1 MCLEF
6 TLGSTWYLWPDYTRT
21 WLRSRDHYGH
31 PWEIFV
37 RRIMEILFLVISF
50 HVGVPILRIS
60 IFFFLLSLRCTGHVL
75 CFSLFLL
82 FSVIE
87 RCFLGYSLHQ
97 FWISWKRPAD
107 FRAHQPGPLII
118 HSDAVHEVH
127 VDTSI
132 YGVINFLRLLKPW
145 KAWKVRGCINKSSQ
159 THLKSFST
167 PLLATAGLE

>member
-1 MCLEF
+1 MVSLAGLYQNLAPISWPLWSP
-6 TLGSTWYLWPDYTRT
+6 LGNICAADYGNFILGDFFSCWSSNPPDIYV
-21 WLRSRDHYGH
+21 
-31 PWEIFV
+31 PFP
-37 RRIMEILFLVISF
+37 VISA
-50 HVGVPILRIS
+50 VYWSCLV
-60 IFFFLLSLRCTGHVL
+60 FLA
-75 CFSLFLL
+75 LL